1 MYSQG
6 QSPKTSLSDPTP
18 VAPLFTLLQP
28 HQAEGLFHEHTRH
41 ALPQGL
47 CTCCPSVEH
56 FPSVL
61 SGSWQVLNEH
71 WSEWMN
77 SLSCVTLASYL
88 RSLFQ

>member
-1 MYSQG
+1 MN
-6 QSPKTSLSDPTP
+6 TP
-18 VAPLFTLLQP
+18 GMLYPRAFALAVPLWNTY
-28 HQAEGLFHEHTRH
+28 
-41 ALPQGL
+41 
-47 CTCCPSVEH
+47 

-77 SLSCVTLASYL
+77 SLSCVTMASYL